1 MTTDEAGTALKKLQV
16 LKMKGT
22 ADKYVAKFKL
32 LAREAKVTEDTM
44 LKALFMQGLKP
55 SLLEWLGN

>member
-22 ADKYVAKFKL
+22 VDKYVARFKL
-32 LAREAKVTEDTM
+32 LAREAKVIEDTM